1 MHGGEGGGGLNSNI
15 LIFFSLS
22 CVIASGP
29 LSLSDNDMC
38 GVIPSDRRQ
47 WLP

>member
-1 MHGGEGGGGLNSNI
+1 MHGGEGGGLDGNI
-15 LIFFSLS
+15 YFVLL

-38 GVIPSDRRQ
+38 GVIPSDRKQ